1 MTKYIQFSLKFLI
14 NFATEKEW
22 VQNIKTYGY
31 NFWYIFNILDSN
43 FCYPASKSTTGKKK
57 TFKEMESRRD

>member
-1 MTKYIQFSLKFLI
+1 MPQYIQFSLKFLI

-43 FCYPASKSTTGKKK
+43 FVIPLQNQLLEKK